1 MYVVFGDKIMM
12 KYRRLPENIS
22 HLLPNVREY
31 LNKHPKVVFAY
42 LKQMGEFSSVTL
54 EEYSRDWKVQRI
66 VERTLRNNLNNFTV
80 RGFRFFLFYGIDG
93 EPQAYEKQSGD
104 PLKL

>member
-1 MYVVFGDKIMM
+1 MFGDKTMM

-31 LNKHPKVVFAY
+31 LNNQPRVVFAY

-66 VERTLRNNLNNFTV
+66 VERTLRNNLNNFTDY
-80 RGFRFFLFYGIDG
+80 RDAI
-93 EPQAYEKQSGD
+93 
-104 PLKL
+104 LKIL

>member
-1 MYVVFGDKIMM
+1 VFGDKTMM

-31 LNKHPKVVFAY
+31 LNNQPRVVFAY

-66 VERTLRNNLNNFTV
+66 VERTLRNNLNNFTDY
-80 RGFRFFLFYGIDG
+80 RDAI
-93 EPQAYEKQSGD
+93 
-104 PLKL
+104 LKIL